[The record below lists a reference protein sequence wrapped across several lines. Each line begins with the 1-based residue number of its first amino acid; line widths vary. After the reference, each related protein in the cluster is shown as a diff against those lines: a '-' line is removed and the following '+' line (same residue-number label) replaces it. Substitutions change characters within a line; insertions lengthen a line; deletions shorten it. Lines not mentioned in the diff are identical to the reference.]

1 MTRAIGLED
10 FHAAREAQARVD
22 EIYSAFGDHAPAPR
36 VLEGEGPLSYR
47 QRAAND
53 LKKHSPDWKD
63 VDVRTLP
70 LPAFEIAER
79 KIHADAL
86 REARAPTNIPPGT
99 LIERVE
105 RDATGRC
112 ISRFFGDPE
121 CCWGPFKPAIRHLNR
136 TMVDR

>member
-86 REARAPTNIPPGT
+86 REARAPTNIPAGQQVER
-99 LIERVE
+99 IER
-105 RDATGRC
+105 DITGRH
-112 ISRFFGDPE
+112 ITRFFGDPE
-121 CCWGPFKPAIRHLNR
+121 LTWSPFKSPVRRLLSTVA
-136 TMVDR
+136 DR